1 MKNNGAQL
9 DVSQL
14 GLLYIEIHGEPTKA
28 VLGAYPD
35 LFPQE
40 MSTFERIPL
49 MVTLNARIEKGRKTL
64 DEAHKSPRTK
74 YAAPSPEMILRDVR
88 PKPTPQPYPN
98 PDAAPTPTPTPTA
111 TVTSTPTATPT
122 PNPYPYPSP

>member
-1 MKNNGAQL
+1 LLLKNNGAQL
-9 DVSQL
+9 DAPQL

-49 MVTLNARIEKGRKTL
+49 MATLTARIEKGRKTL
-64 DEAHKSPRTK
+64 DEARRSRSPRTR
-74 YAAPSPEMILRDVR
+74 YAAPLPEMILRDVR
-88 PKPTPQPYPN
+88 PEPTPS
-98 PDAAPTPTPTPTA
+98 PTLTLTLPLP
-111 TVTSTPTATPT
+111 
-122 PNPYPYPSP
+122 